1 MEEWQTSPLGEAP
14 ETSTQMN
21 EARWRFSHNMEQ
33 QGVALEVVLEVVD
46 EERALRAVTAPSS

>member
-1 MEEWQTSPLGEAP
+1 MADVAFGEAP

-21 EARWRFSHNMEQ
+21 EARWRFSHNMELR
-33 QGVALEVVLEVVD
+33 GVALEVVLEVVD